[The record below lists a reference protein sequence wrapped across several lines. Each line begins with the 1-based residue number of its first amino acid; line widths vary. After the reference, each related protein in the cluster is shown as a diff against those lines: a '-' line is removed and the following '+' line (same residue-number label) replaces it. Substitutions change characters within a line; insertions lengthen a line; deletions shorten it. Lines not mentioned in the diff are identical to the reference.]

1 MTALA
6 FLLRTPATAIALTV
20 AAYAA
25 ALALHRRW
33 RWIPPLV
40 VACLPLMA
48 LLVVAHV
55 PFTDYN
61 RGGAMLSWW
70 LGPATVALAVPMFRH
85 GRALRSSL
93 VRLALI
99 VFAGSVVGMA
109 SAGGVAW
116 LLGAPRAVAMSTV
129 PKSVTTPIAVEV
141 ARSLG
146 GIPEI
151 TIALV
156 MLAGILGASFGVPLL
171 RLVGV
176 REDRAV
182 GAAIG
187 SASHGIGTA
196 SLIRRSEMQAT
207 VSSWA
212 MAAAGV
218 FTSVLGAILQWIVR

>member
-6 FLLRTPATAIALTV
+6 YLLRTPATAVALTI

-40 VACLPLMA
+40 VACIPLMA
-48 LLVVAHV
+48 LLAVARV

-93 VRLALI
+93 GRLALI
-99 VFAGSVVGMA
+99 VFAGAVVGMA
-109 SAGGVAW
+109 TAGGVAW
-116 LLGAPRAVAMSTV
+116 LLGAPRAVSMSAV

-171 RLVGV
+171 RLAGV

-182 GAAIG
+182 GVAIG

-218 FTSVLGAILQWIVR
+218 FTSVLAAILQRLLR